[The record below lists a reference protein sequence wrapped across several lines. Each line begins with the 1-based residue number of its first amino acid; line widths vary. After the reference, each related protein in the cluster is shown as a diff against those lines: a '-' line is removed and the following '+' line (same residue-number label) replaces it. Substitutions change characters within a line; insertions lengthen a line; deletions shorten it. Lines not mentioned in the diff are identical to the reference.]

1 MKCISWNVNGLR
13 SVMQK
18 GFIDILY
25 ELDADVFC
33 IQETKAQRDQ
43 IEVYCGLYPYQY
55 INSAE
60 RRGYSGTMVLCKEEP
75 LSVQYGIDDSYFDS
89 EGRVITLEYPEFY
102 LVTVYTPTSSQG
114 LKRLDFRLDWDI
126 VFGNYV
132 NSLDKPV
139 MICGDLNVA
148 NEPIDI
154 INPMFTNYAGF
165 TPEERQSFKENVLDS
180 FIDTYRYLYPNK
192 VQYTWW
198 SYSGGARWKNYGW
211 RLDYWLVST
220 ELKDKVIDSKILDNI
235 YGSDH
240 CPIELD
246 IDL

>member
-1 MKCISWNVNGLR
+1 MSLMNDRRFCMKCVSWNVNGLR

-60 RRGYSGTMVLCKEEP
+60 RKGYSGTMVLCKEEP

-114 LKRLDFRLDWDI
+114 LKRLSFRLDWDI

-165 TPEERQSFKENVLDS
+165 TPEERQSF
-180 FIDTYRYLYPNK
+180 TP
-192 VQYTWW
+192 
-198 SYSGGARWKNYGW
+198 
-211 RLDYWLVST
+211 
-220 ELKDKVIDSKILDNI
+220 
-235 YGSDH
+235 
-240 CPIELD
+240 
-246 IDL
+246 